1 MSETNIYQQIWES
14 DENQFSVSTRTSS
27 GEWEDETADILLDE
41 QVKASGQREIDL
53 ATRPLFYKVNED
65 KLDKTPTYSSFIKL
79 LDNYAIRSLDPEFTP
94 EEEEHEQLDFISL
107 ILSTKPI
114 QLARKYINEELG
126 ETLSEQQFRHKLQ
139 RIWFE
144 LYTNYFKGKS
154 THFASGFEHVFVG
167 EGKYNIRSGD
177 KRETLGT
184 ISGYHSW
191 VKFYLDEKNQRVN
204 FLGYKYDLRG
214 NQGPN
219 NPNVVTLQMT
229 QNVTDMGG
237 NVIAKLFKEKGG
249 FFVGPSPE
257 CEIALAT
264 VAYYESVY
272 RKLRGDKAR
281 ITINDA
287 TYDLVLYRST
297 NPNGSRGE
305 FIRSFFPIFL
315 SKDGPTPGPIIEPPP
330 VRKPNFNNDG
340 PVVVVA
346 ALPNPEGSDQGGREW
361 VKLKNVTSEA
371 IDLTGWDMVD
381 KLDRPQLLSGILQP
395 NEVKQFPITRL
406 TQSSMHLSNKS
417 GLITVRDRS
426 SKEIATVTYS
436 RARSGDIF
444 QFNSDIESD

>member
-65 KLDKTPTYSSFIKL
+65 KLFDETRTYSSFIKL

-114 QLARKYINEELG
+114 QLARNYINEELG
-126 ETLSEQQFRHKLQ
+126 ENLSEQQFRIKLQ

-144 LYTNYFKGKS
+144 HYTNYYKGKS

-214 NQGPN
+214 NEGPN
-219 NPNVVTLQMT
+219 NPNVVTLQM
-229 QNVTDMGG
+229 
-237 NVIAKLFKEKGG
+237 
-249 FFVGPSPE
+249 
-257 CEIALAT
+257 
-264 VAYYESVY
+264 
-272 RKLRGDKAR
+272 
-281 ITINDA
+281 
-287 TYDLVLYRST
+287 
-297 NPNGSRGE
+297 
-305 FIRSFFPIFL
+305 
-315 SKDGPTPGPIIEPPP
+315 
-330 VRKPNFNNDG
+330 
-340 PVVVVA
+340 
-346 ALPNPEGSDQGGREW
+346 
-361 VKLKNVTSEA
+361 
-371 IDLTGWDMVD
+371 
-381 KLDRPQLLSGILQP
+381 
-395 NEVKQFPITRL
+395 
-406 TQSSMHLSNKS
+406 
-417 GLITVRDRS
+417 
-426 SKEIATVTYS
+426 
-436 RARSGDIF
+436 
-444 QFNSDIESD
+444 

>member
-65 KLDKTPTYSSFIKL
+65 KLFDETRTYSSFIKL

-114 QLARKYINEELG
+114 QLARNYINEELG
-126 ETLSEQQFRHKLQ
+126 ENLSEQQFRIKLQ

-144 LYTNYFKGKS
+144 HYTNYYKGKS

-214 NQGPN
+214 NEGPN
-219 NPNVVTLQMT
+219 NPNVVTLQMN

-237 NVIAKLFKEKGG
+237 NVIAKLFKKKGG

-257 CEIALAT
+257 CEIAIAT
-264 VAYYESVY
+264 VAYYESIY
-272 RKLRGDKAR
+272 GKIRDKRR

-315 SKDGPTPGPIIEPPP
+315 SKDGTKEPDMD
-330 VRKPNFNNDG
+330 R
-340 PVVVVA
+340 PVVVPVDDIIKNDGAVIIVA
-346 ALPNPEGSDQGGREW
+346 ALPNPEGSDEGGSEW
-361 VKLKNVTSEA
+361 VELKNVTSEA
-371 IDLTGWDMVD
+371 IDLTGWEMAD
-381 KLDRPQLLSGILQP
+381 KLGRPQLLSGILQP
-395 NEVKQFPITRL
+395 LEVKRFPITRL
-406 TQSSMHLSNKS
+406 TQSSMQLSNKS

-426 SKEIATVTYS
+426 SNQIATVKYS
-436 RARSGDIF
+436 RARSGHIF
-444 QFNSDIESD
+444 QFN